1 MQILGL
7 QRKLKNAVLNPYP
20 IALQGFTQV
29 ITPPVVSH
37 IIGVGAREHQAS
49 YLRTVPIA
57 AHAWCE

>member
-37 IIGVGAREHQAS
+37 IIGVCSGYVFMVS
-49 YLRTVPIA
+49 SP
-57 AHAWCE
+57 